1 MYHRKYKQKSLHL
14 ALLLALSGYATM
26 PAFAEEAAMPNQAV
40 KQYRIPAGDLS
51 SALQTLAGES
61 SLILTF
67 APEQTAGKQ
76 SNGLNGNYTVE
87 QAFEVLL
94 NGTGLA
100 ARKNQNNQYYLI
112 KSSVPA
118 TPAPGNR
125 SAKEAETLPEV
136 KVVDHTDNLASNN
149 LQNEG
154 KAVNGYKVDTISSVG
169 ALGKMKLQDTP
180 FAISVVPQELIQ
192 NIQAQSPDDVY
203 KLNPSTRTTTPQIT
217 GFSPNVNIRGFDGYN
232 TAENGMRRPTNHV
245 ATMEDKERVEI
256 LNGLSGFLYGA
267 ASPGGMVNFVYKR
280 PTIERLS
287 NVTVG
292 NYGGDQYYVHGDFG
306 GRIDDEGRVGY
317 RLNIVKQ
324 DGGTAIDHQS
334 IRREL
339 VSGAIDWQITDKL
352 LLEFNAAYNHY
363 LTERPSAYWYV
374 DTGMKRPSAPD
385 ASKYWGQKW
394 GSDEFRNVKL
404 MGKVTYELNDYLTL
418 RGAFMRDYVDR
429 EGSAGTYNY
438 PDATPTYTQ
447 LALAGDNTAD
457 IFNASQIFA
466 DIKFDTGDISH
477 KVTTGYYMNSDLYRG
492 SSYDSGAFNLG
503 PFSLDRP
510 TYVTKPAFAADNSA
524 MFTKG
529 KDLNENYVIGD
540 LITFN
545 EQWSALA
552 GVNRSRILS
561 YSYASPGIR
570 DSGNEYDKSRTSPVA
585 SLLYKPVPW
594 LTSYL
599 SYVEGLESGGR
610 APNTVQY
617 TNANQAMPPMVS
629 RQQEFGIKA
638 TVGNLLLTSAIFEIE
653 KAYQYTE
660 VNGLT
665 STYRQNGRQNHKGIE
680 FGVTGKVTDQWT
692 VISGLTLLDPTI
704 KNADLAGKDPINV
717 PKEFAKIYS
726 EYALNDIPGLI
737 LTSGVYYTG
746 KQYADDANTDRLP
759 SFVTADIGARYKT
772 VVSNHPV
779 TFRLNIN
786 NLFDRNYWLNSYY
799 VGAPRSVAFSAN
811 LQF

>member
-256 LNGLSGFLYGA
+256 LNGLSGC
-267 ASPGGMVNFVYKR
+267 
-280 PTIERLS
+280 
-287 NVTVG
+287 TV
-292 NYGGDQYYVHGDFG
+292 
-306 GRIDDEGRVGY
+306 
-317 RLNIVKQ
+317 K
-324 DGGTAIDHQS
+324 
-334 IRREL
+334 
-339 VSGAIDWQITDKL
+339 
-352 LLEFNAAYNHY
+352 
-363 LTERPSAYWYV
+363 
-374 DTGMKRPSAPD
+374 
-385 ASKYWGQKW
+385 
-394 GSDEFRNVKL
+394 
-404 MGKVTYELNDYLTL
+404 
-418 RGAFMRDYVDR
+418 
-429 EGSAGTYNY
+429 
-438 PDATPTYTQ
+438 
-447 LALAGDNTAD
+447 
-457 IFNASQIFA
+457 
-466 DIKFDTGDISH
+466 
-477 KVTTGYYMNSDLYRG
+477 
-492 SSYDSGAFNLG
+492 
-503 PFSLDRP
+503 
-510 TYVTKPAFAADNSA
+510 
-524 MFTKG
+524 
-529 KDLNENYVIGD
+529 
-540 LITFN
+540 
-545 EQWSALA
+545 
-552 GVNRSRILS
+552 
-561 YSYASPGIR
+561 
-570 DSGNEYDKSRTSPVA
+570 KSR
-585 SLLYKPVPW
+585 
-594 LTSYL
+594 
-599 SYVEGLESGGR
+599 
-610 APNTVQY
+610 
-617 TNANQAMPPMVS
+617 
-629 RQQEFGIKA
+629 
-638 TVGNLLLTSAIFEIE
+638 
-653 KAYQYTE
+653 
-660 VNGLT
+660 
-665 STYRQNGRQNHKGIE
+665 
-680 FGVTGKVTDQWT
+680 
-692 VISGLTLLDPTI
+692 
-704 KNADLAGKDPINV
+704 
-717 PKEFAKIYS
+717 
-726 EYALNDIPGLI
+726 
-737 LTSGVYYTG
+737 
-746 KQYADDANTDRLP
+746 
-759 SFVTADIGARYKT
+759 
-772 VVSNHPV
+772 
-779 TFRLNIN
+779 
-786 NLFDRNYWLNSYY
+786 
-799 VGAPRSVAFSAN
+799 
-811 LQF
+811 